1 MIRRIHINN
10 LVLKLYS
17 QLPQIQ
23 FPLQLDRILPLMPNC
38 KYMSY
43 QKFAQ
48 INNCTVNDVITLCRS
63 KSGCTHYDVETNR
76 YLILI
81 NLSETSNY
89 GRRRWTMA
97 HEIGHIQCGHHLVSA
112 LDKIAEN
119 DFVQIHNKYFEI
131 EADCFAAT
139 LFSIQF
145 FICLFSCKYLTIFS
159 ISPSSQSQDEHLN
172 NIFIIVE
179 ALFWEHFSKN
189 PRSTKREI
197 AEMTSFAE
205 LKKLEDAI
213 QAVQ

>member
-48 INNCTVNDVITLCRS
+48 INNCTVNDVISLCRS

-131 EADCFAAT
+131 EADCILGAKAIDGVYDSDPNKNPDAKKFDK
-139 LFSIQF
+139 L
-145 FICLFSCKYLTIFS
+145 S
-159 ISPSSQSQDEHLN
+159 ISEVVD
-172 NIFIIVE
+172 
-179 ALFWEHFSKN
+179 
-189 PRSTKREI
+189 
-197 AEMTSFAE
+197 
-205 LKKLEDAI
+205 KKLGVIDLAASVLLMENKI
-213 QAVQ
+213 PMKIFGLNEENSIINAVTGEFTGTVIETV

>member
-89 GRRRWTMA
+89 GSRRWTMA

-139 LFSIQF
+139 LLAPFPLFKVLGIKNAHDIQSVFGLSAEAAAIRLKEYSIW
-145 FICLFSCKYLTIFS
+145 IKSHRKTAWENDIVNVYLQKS
-159 ISPSSQSQDEHLN
+159 I
-172 NIFIIVE
+172 
-179 ALFWEHFSKN
+179 
-189 PRSTKREI
+189 
-197 AEMTSFAE
+197 
-205 LKKLEDAI
+205 
-213 QAVQ
+213 